1 MAGFLTGEILALRAE
16 GAPHLTLKILL
27 FIGEQVGLAGE
38 IFNLI
43 LGLTG
48 ADAGERLGGL
58 IEAIGRTAGVGL
70 ALGRAGLL
78 GGRGV
83 AHILESL
90 LQIVEGILEALLIG
104 AAEACLSEL
113 SLLIH
118 LAALLLLLA
127 LLAGLLTALLATLL
141 TLPARLTR
149 LTRLTGLT
157 RLAGL
162 AGLALLTLLALL
174 PLLSLL
180 SLLALL
186 RRTVAAQAG
195 GLLQLLAK
203 LLGFAAQHFLLPSL
217 LGSLLLALVLLFG
230 ELLLAPG

>member
-1 MAGFLTGEILALRAE
+1 MGGFLAGEILALRAE
-16 GAPHLTLKILL
+16 GATHLAFKILL
-27 FIGEQVGLAGE
+27 FIGERVGLAGE
-38 IFNLI
+38 ILDLI

-83 AHILESL
+83 AHILEGL
-90 LQIVEGILEALLIG
+90 LEIVEGVLEALLIG
-104 AAEACLSEL
+104 AAEARLSEL

-118 LAALLLLLA
+118 LAALRLLA
-127 LLAGLLTALLATLL
+127 LLAALLTHL
-141 TLPARLTR
+141 THLARLAGLAR
-149 LTRLTGLT
+149 LPGLAGLT
-157 RLAGL
+157 RLA
-162 AGLALLTLLALL
+162 LLSLLALL
-174 PLLSLL
+174 PLLALL

-195 GLLQLLAK
+195 SLLQLLAK